1 PQEERELLQQ
11 LQKAK
16 DKAQRSGSLKEEA
29 AICNQLGEILAR
41 HGRYREALE
50 EHRQELR
57 LLESVEDVLGCAVA
71 HRKIGERLAELE
83 NYEAA
88 LKHQRQHLELARAL
102 SDHTEQQRAW
112 ATIGRTYMF
121 VAESGQAGEALRE
134 AEQAFMRSLAI
145 LEEKLQGTVPQR
157 ELSEMRARLYLNLG
171 LVYDSMKDQAKC
183 SCYIKKS
190 IFISEQTR
198 LYEDVYRAYFNL
210 GNIHLREGQ
219 HSKAMRCLERA
230 RDCAHSMKEKCLES
244 ECCASIAQVLL
255 SLGDFVA
262 ARRSLKKA
270 YVLGSQQPQQRESIR
285 RSLRYALKVSRLQEA
300 LEEKAPGDPQA
311 ALGLCEQL
319 GDLFSKHGDYRRAV
333 ESYQR
338 QLRYAESLRRP
349 EQELAVIHVSLAAT
363 YGDLKE
369 HGRAVQHYQAE
380 LALRRG
386 NPLEEGKTWLNIA
399 LAREEAGEGY
409 EALEP
414 CFRSA
419 LQCADQAGEPRLQR
433 QILQHFHPVQ
443 QKWGC
448 PEAPDTLARLQGLC
462 RSQGWSGAGDS
473 DEEELGDS
481 EPLEESDLELSG
493 SGEWVG
499 EDDLDGYNKSV
510 PGRCRITKWNRRNDR
525 GETPLHRACIDGNL
539 RRVQIFL
546 EQGHPLNPR
555 DYCGW
560 TPLHEACNH
569 GHLEIV
575 RLLLERG
582 ASIDDPGGPG
592 CEGITP
598 LHDALNCGH
607 FEVAELLL
615 QRGASAVLRNAKGLN
630 PLGTLQEWVRMYG
643 KDLDQETRQHC
654 RAMEQLLKEAV
665 AGRGEI
671 SFSPAPQDTLPS
683 QLFDAELS
691 EPLTLPPSALATQPR
706 SGGPSKKLPTPCQH
720 GGKGSERRPEQDDCM
735 TPLRPVKKRQRL
747 LGQRMLGEDCQ
758 TPGFLVQKE
767 PELPTHG
774 GGQAEY
780 EAAIRSMGS
789 AQSCLGTVPVL
800 SEAPARPALI
810 PADEYVGDDW
820 LEDDLGASREPRKR
834 GRRGQGE
841 SGSDSADTTGPES
854 DGGAPCPASPPRR
867 KARQSRLTQIVDR
880 TVLGRSRGGCALE
893 APETATSPR
902 PTDSSRLPSLSS
914 APARLPP
921 IRVRVRVQDNVFLIP
936 VPHSSE
942 SHPVAWLAEQAAQR
956 HYQTC
961 GLLPRLTLKKEGAL
975 LAPQDL
981 IVDVL
986 QSNEEVLAEVQSWD
1000 LPPLAD
1006 RYRKACRSLAVGEHR
1021 LLLKIMELQE
1031 SGPSF
1036 TACGLSLRQPHL
1048 APLLRALKLQTC
1060 IRQLRLA
1067 GNGLADGLA
1076 TELLVTLGTMPGL
1089 TLLDLSANQLGAE
1102 GLHTLAAGLP
1112 AQMAFQS
1119 LEELDLSLN
1128 PLGDSSSQALACL
1141 VQACPV
1147 LTTLRLQACG
1157 FTGAFLQHRPLG
1169 SPTSA
1174 RAVHLKTL
1182 ALSHNALGST
1192 GLELLLSSLPC
1203 ATLSR
1208 LEIGSVAARLEEPL
1222 VDPVVRYLTQEGCAL
1237 THLTV
1242 SGNRLG
1248 DEAVAELARCLL
1260 VCPALVSLDLSANPG
1275 ITVVGLRMLLSA
1287 LGERNQG
1294 LRYLSLAGEG
1304 AKGSE
1309 PQVTEGSWEGSRVQL
1324 IKGSD
1329 HWLACTSS
1337 RSALRTQH
1345 WLLVPIL
1352 PSPGA
1357 WRLCKLRREHDPR
1370 CCCGAGPA
1378 GRVL

>member
-1 PQEERELLQQ
+1 MKRRSGPGRSAQ

-88 LKHQRQHLELARAL
+88 LKHQHQHLELARTL

-134 AEQAFMRSLAI
+134 AEQAFMKSLAI
-145 LEEKLQGTVPQR
+145 LEEKLEGTVPQR

-230 RDCAHSMKEKCLES
+230 RDCAHTMKEKCLES

-285 RSLRYALKVSRLQEA
+285 RSLQYALKVSRLQEA

-380 LALRRG
+380 LALRHG

-399 LAREEAGEGY
+399 LAREEAGEDY

-433 QILQHFHPVQ
+433 QILQHLHPVQ

-448 PEAPDTLARLQGLC
+448 PEAPNTLARLQSLC
-462 RSQGWSGAGDS
+462 RSQGWSGARDS

-481 EPLEESDLELSG
+481 EPLEESDLELSE
-493 SGEWVG
+493 SDGE

-510 PGRCRITKWNRRNDR
+510 PGRRRITKWNRRNDR

-582 ASIDDPGGPG
+582 ASIDDPGGLG

-615 QRGASAVLRNAKGLN
+615 QRGASAVLRNAKGLS
-630 PLGTLQEWVRMYG
+630 PLETLQEWVRMYG
-643 KDLDQETRQHC
+643 KDLDQETRQRC
-654 RAMEQLLKEAV
+654 RAMEWLLKEAV
-665 AGRGEI
+665 AGR
-671 SFSPAPQDTLPS
+671 APEAAPPPRDTLPS

-691 EPLTLPPSALATQPR
+691 EPLTLRPSALATQPQ
-706 SGGPSKKLPTPCQH
+706 SGGPSKKPPAPCQH
-720 GGKGSERRPEQDDCM
+720 GGKGSERRAEQEDCM

-747 LGQRMLGEDCQ
+747 LGQRMLGEDCR
-758 TPGFLVQKE
+758 TPGFLVQEE

-780 EAAIRSMGS
+780 EAAIRSVGS
-789 AQSCLGTVPVL
+789 AQSYLGTEPVL

-820 LEDDLGASREPRKR
+820 LEDDLGASHEPRKR
-834 GRRGQGE
+834 GRRAQKE

-854 DGGAPCPASPPRR
+854 DGGAPHPVSPPRR
-867 KARQSRLTQIVDR
+867 RARQSRLTQIVDR
-880 TVLGRSRGGCALE
+880 TVLGRSRGGCTLG
-893 APETATSPR
+893 APETAASPR
-902 PTDSSRLPSLSS
+902 PTDSSRANGLRGSGESPQLPSLSA
-914 APARLPP
+914 APARPPP
-921 IRVRVRVQDNVFLIP
+921 IRVRVQVQDNVFLIP
-936 VPHSSE
+936 VPHSSGE

-1006 RYRKACRSLAVGEHR
+1006 RYRKACLSLAVGEHR

-1031 SGPSF
+1031 SGPWFS
-1036 TACGLSLRQPHL
+1036 ACGLALRQPHL

-1076 TELLVTLGTMPGL
+1076 TELRATLGTMPGL

-1102 GLHTLAAGLP
+1102 GLHTLATGLP
-1112 AQMAFQS
+1112 AQTAFQS

-1128 PLGDSSSQALACL
+1128 PLGDNSSQALACL

-1157 FTGAFLQHRPLG
+1157 FTGAFLQHHRLLLANSLKG
-1169 SPTSA
+1169 
-1174 RAVHLKTL
+1174 AVHLKTL

-1192 GLELLLSSLPC
+1192 GLELLLRSLPC

-1242 SGNRLG
+1242 SGNRLS

-1260 VCPALVSLDLSANPG
+1260 VCPALVSLDLSANLG

-1287 LGERNQG
+1287 LRERNQG
-1294 LRYLSLAGEG
+1294 LRYLSLAGC
-1304 AKGSE
+1304 S
-1309 PQVTEGSWEGSRVQL
+1309 V
-1324 IKGSD
+1324 
-1329 HWLACTSS
+1329 
-1337 RSALRTQH
+1337 RSPLDSTT
-1345 WLLVPIL
+1345 W
-1352 PSPGA
+1352 A
-1357 WRLCKLRREHDPR
+1357 WVSADVRELRLCSRQLNRSDQQGVGESW
-1370 CCCGAGPA
+1370 CGPA
-1378 GRVL
+1378 GTSLCTVTRHHKLFCKSV

>member
-1 PQEERELLQQ
+1 
-11 LQKAK
+11 
-16 DKAQRSGSLKEEA
+16 EA

-88 LKHQRQHLELARAL
+88 LKHQRQHLALAHAL

-134 AEQAFMRSLAI
+134 AEQAFMKSLAI
-145 LEEKLQGTVPQR
+145 LEEKLEGTVPQR

-183 SCYIKKS
+183 NCYIKKS

-198 LYEDVYRAYFNL
+198 LYEDLYRAYFNL

-230 RDCAHSMKEKCLES
+230 RDCAHTMKEKYLES
-244 ECCASIAQVLL
+244 ECCPGALQVLL

-270 YVLGSQQPQQRESIR
+270 YVLGSQQPQQRESVR

-300 LEEKAPGDPQA
+300 LEEAAPGDPQA

-338 QLRYAESLRRP
+338 QLRYAETLRRP

-419 LQCADQAGEPRLQR
+419 LQCAERAGEPRLQW
-433 QILQHFHPVQ
+433 QILRHLHPVQ

-448 PEAPDTLARLQGLC
+448 PEARDTLARLQG
-462 RSQGWSGAGDS
+462 WSAAGDS

-481 EPLEESDLELSG
+481 EPLEESDLELSE
-493 SGEWVG
+493 SGEWAG
-499 EDDLDGYNKSV
+499 E
-510 PGRCRITKWNRRNDR
+510 GRGRQGASQGVEWNRRNDR

-615 QRGASAVLRNAKGLN
+615 QRGASAVLRNAKGLS

-643 KDLDQETRQHC
+643 KDLDQETRQRC
-654 RAMEQLLKEAV
+654 RAMERLLKEAV
-665 AGRGEI
+665 AGR
-671 SFSPAPQDTLPS
+671 APEAAPPPWETLPS

-691 EPLTLPPSALATQPR
+691 EPLTLRPSALATQPR
-706 SGGPSKKLPTPCQH
+706 K
-720 GGKGSERRPEQDDCM
+720 RRAEQDDCM

-747 LGQRMLGEDCQ
+747 LSQRVLGEDCRM
-758 TPGFLVQKE
+758 PGFLAQEE
-767 PELPTHG
+767 PELPTRG

-780 EAAIRSMGS
+780 EAAIRSVGS
-789 AQSCLGTVPVL
+789 AQSCLGTEPVP
-800 SEAPARPALI
+800 SQAPARPALI

-820 LEDDLGASREPRKR
+820 LEDDLGASREPCKR
-834 GRRGQGE
+834 SRWGQGE
-841 SGSDSADTTGPES
+841 SGSDSGDATGPES
-854 DGGAPCPASPPRR
+854 DGGAPRPAPPQRR
-867 KARQSRLTQIVDR
+867 RARQSRLTQIVDR
-880 TVLGRSRGGCALE
+880 TVLGRSRGACALG
-893 APETATSPR
+893 APETAAPLTDPR
-902 PTDSSRLPSLSS
+902 PTDGSRANGLRGT
-914 APARLPP
+914 PARPPP

-936 VPHSSE
+936 VPHSE
-942 SHPVAWLAEQAAQR
+942 SRPVAWLAEQAAQR

-1021 LLLKIMELQE
+1021 LLLKITELQE

-1036 TACGLSLRQPHL
+1036 SACGLSLRQPHL
-1048 APLLRALKLQTC
+1048 TPLLRALKLQTC

-1076 TELLVTLGTMPGL
+1076 TELLATLGTMPGL

-1102 GLHTLAAGLP
+1102 GLRTLVAGLP

-1157 FTGAFLQHRPLG
+1157 FTGAFLQHHRLLLAN
-1169 SPTSA
+1169 T
-1174 RAVHLKTL
+1174 VHLKTL

-1192 GLELLLSSLPC
+1192 GLELLLRSLPC
-1203 ATLSR
+1203 ATLSQ

-1222 VDPVVRYLTQEGCAL
+1222 VDPVVRYLTL
-1237 THLTV
+1237 THLFP
-1242 SGNRLG
+1242 LG
-1248 DEAVAELARCLL
+1248 PRCLP

-1275 ITVVGLRMLLSA
+1275 ITVVGLRTLLSA

-1294 LRYLSLAGEG
+1294 LRYLSLAGCSVRGPLDSTTWARVSADVRELRLC
-1304 AKGSE
+1304 
-1309 PQVTEGSWEGSRVQL
+1309 SRQL
-1324 IKGSD
+1324 
-1329 HWLACTSS
+1329 S
-1337 RSALRTQH
+1337 RSDQRGVGESWRGPTGTSLCAVTQH
-1345 WLLVPIL
+1345 HKLF
-1352 PSPGA
+1352 
-1357 WRLCKLRREHDPR
+1357 CKS
-1370 CCCGAGPA
+1370 
-1378 GRVL
+1378 V